1 MNVNTTLY
9 PVKIYFKSEGNV
21 EQPEL
26 SYIAGES
33 TATLD
38 NILEFSK
45 IDKSLD
51 RLIKKEKWCKLLIR

>member
-45 IDKSLD
+45 ID
-51 RLIKKEKWCKLLIR
+51 